1 MKQLQKVISLT
12 PYQQDIFFENQRN
25 PQSAQYTLAQI
36 RYLSGDINL
45 DKLVMAANNVLNQE
59 IIGKIQIL
67 EENELLTQRINH
79 CMAEVK
85 VEIINSEYLQ
95 SQSQTGEDFIA
106 AWPAKVFSLTGV
118 PLLEVAIVTPNQA
131 NYVALLLRTHHIVCD
146 GWGMNLLSTKILQQ
160 YQSSEPAPEYAFNTQ
175 KEYLA
180 AITQSLEHLKHPS
193 TVNEVSALAK
203 TIEGVEPVLFTRQ
216 KSTGNTQF
224 IKQQMTLTRYQV
236 ESALTTGMS
245 PLLVMTTALA
255 VLLTRIHNNSH
266 ITIGIPL
273 FNRQESNINTIGEW
287 ANTLPIS
294 VTVDSAMSLRVLTQQ
309 IKQKIKFLK
318 QYEHVPLSQLI
329 KTHNRAGNI
338 SRLLFD
344 VTVSY
349 LQLQKIPA
357 FEKIEHHTNSY
368 ANGHETDVLAIHMIT
383 NGDNNDVAINF
394 RGAADVFNTDYS
406 FEQFTASLSQIILQI
421 ITAPD
426 SGISHIDIFPTEKE
440 QQLQS
445 FEQGPNIAF
454 SDRETISTLF
464 EKQAALYPE
473 AIAIK
478 SAKHASQS
486 WNYQQLQ
493 AHTDN
498 IASMLVGHGVQSG
511 DVVAVMIER
520 SEEMLAAI
528 FATLKV
534 GATYL
539 PIDISYPAERIEYIL
554 QDSGVSV
561 ILTERSIN
569 GTFAE
574 HYQVL
579 NSRDASD
586 TVTLP
591 LLNRSDPNSLAY
603 IIYTSGSTGWP
614 KGVMIEHRSVVNR
627 LEWMQEKYP
636 LNETDVILQKT
647 PISFDVSIWELFW
660 WSITG
665 ASVAL
670 LPPGAQKDPLE
681 IIKAIKEHD
690 VTTVHFV
697 PSMLFPFLNALEM
710 QPELITQISS
720 LRRIFTSGEALSPA
734 RVNQFKRIFTQF
746 GKNMPLLVN
755 LYGPTEATVDVSY
768 YEIPTSSTDE
778 ITRVPIGYPINNTAL
793 RIMSLHNTRQP
804 IGVAGELQIG
814 GVGLARGYLNK
825 PELTDEKFIRD
836 ISGLTTERWYRTGDL
851 TRWLPDGSIEYLGRI
866 DNQVK
871 IRGNRIELG
880 EIQNTLERMSGITRA
895 EVLPEHNEQC
905 GTYLCAYY
913 VASKNYTADTL
924 RDRLLDSLPE
934 FMVPAKFIAVPF
946 IPLTPNGKAD
956 RNALSQLTQD
966 KVLATAHR
974 PSTELEKT
982 LVKIWQSVLNISN
995 IGIKDS
1001 FYSIGGDSILM
1012 LKIRSEAEKAGIK
1025 VTLSQLTQYLTIS
1038 ALSQQV
1044 ELSQPITDTLDLL
1057 PFALIDE
1064 AEKARLSGFADAYP
1078 ATQLQLGLIYHSQQA
1093 NDSAKYKD
1101 VFRYTL
1107 QAKWEPNHFRKSA
1120 VVLIQRHPALR
1131 SHFNLADFKEPL
1143 QIVNESI
1150 DIDSA
1155 VTITDLSE
1163 IDIIRAEYQII
1174 QYMHQQTHHHY
1185 LFDQAPLFNI
1195 RLFKTAEALEL
1206 ILSFHHAILDGNSV
1220 ANLIRELLHH
1230 YIDNDG
1236 KGITDIRLPSP
1247 ALSVQN
1253 ELLSLT
1259 SVEDKIYWQN
1269 ELSGLSRTQVTGYRL
1284 YDVPSDE
1291 VLISKSVSIPDDI
1304 EERLKDWVQQ
1314 QRVSTKSVFFAAH
1327 CATIAL
1333 FAEQDEIVTGLITHS
1348 RPGVQNSE
1356 YLLGLFLNTLPVRFS
1371 ATGKTWIECVNDVFI
1386 TEQRHS
1392 PHRKYPLNAI
1402 QQAAGD
1408 GAKIS
1413 TAFNYVYFHA
1423 LAAVFNSPDLRLIS
1437 FIPWEET
1444 NFEILV
1450 NVMTDFATGRNVL
1463 RCDFDGTVFSSV
1475 QADMFIDAYLTI
1487 LRNIVSRSDE
1497 KASLSTIPKIST
1509 HAITPSSTFTSVIDE
1524 INWAVSQ
1531 HKSAIAL
1538 KYGNEKWRFD
1548 ELWHKSALIADALV
1562 KRGVRAETP
1571 IGIALK
1577 RSPELIATLIG
1588 VLRAG
1593 GICFP
1598 LDLSYPAQRIEAM
1611 IGQVKPLLIITNR
1624 APQPASPQPPATP
1637 LIDVN
1642 ELLQGPD
1649 SLIQPTAATIA
1660 PEQIAYLLFTSGS
1673 TGIPKGVAMPHRSLA
1688 NLVKWQ
1694 NSTAS
1699 GIRASSTLQYAP
1711 LSFDVSFQEIFST
1724 LASGGTLHL
1733 ISDEQRKDPANL
1745 LRLLHQHQIE
1755 RIYLPYVALQQLAET
1770 ADTLN
1775 IYPEKLKVVISSGEQ
1790 LRVTDEIRKF
1800 IGKLEDGLL
1809 ENQYGPTE
1817 THVITS
1823 FTMSGNT
1830 ETFPALPPIGT
1841 AINNAN
1847 VLILDDKLQ
1856 EVFPGVRGEIYVS
1869 GPLLALGYYNQ
1880 PELSA
1885 ERFITLTNSPGKW
1898 YRTGDLGI
1906 KLNNG
1911 VILCLGRKDSQ
1922 VKVRGYRVELAEVEL
1937 AIASTPGTDQFIK
1950 DIAVVIQQHNTND
1963 RFLVAFLV
1971 GEKSDNIVD
1980 KVSEHLLATLPQYM
1994 IPSHI
1999 EWLDSLPKTPSGK
2012 RDDRQLSQTVITRH
2026 HTDSHDGKP
2035 NDSYERTLCE
2045 LAADLLK
2052 IPSISVHQNLF
2063 DMGGTSLTAMRLV
2076 VLVEKHFGV
2085 NIPLSV
2091 FVSDPTIAQLALRVR
2106 HSDAQAH
2113 FSPLVPMRTTGKRRP
2128 LFFVHPMGGNVLSY
2142 LRLVKHLPADQPF
2155 YALQAHG
2162 VDAGSTPLATVQQQA
2177 ANYIQTIRQI
2187 QPQGP
2192 YSLGGWSYGGFVAF
2206 EMARQLK
2213 ESGEKIADLFVL
2225 DTMTLNAQSRW
2236 KTDDD
2241 ALLNWF
2247 FWELLWLNQGASL
2260 PEQIVPKHI
2269 TTLQERF
2276 EYITEHAI
2284 VTGAIPQA
2292 SSRAVVQ
2299 RLFEVYKTNWQ
2310 AAADYSTHNIAN
2322 VDMTLLHA
2330 TRPLPNILRSMHDAV
2345 CSEYRDPK
2353 NGWGNKTTGKLNV
2366 IDVPG
2371 DHLEI
2376 MEEPYVAEVAK
2387 VILNEMRISSSLTT
2401 TSIKSIK

>member
-95 SQSQTGEDFIA
+95 SQSQTGEDFIS
-106 AWPAKVFSLTGV
+106 AWPAKVFSLTDV

-146 GWGMNLLSTKILQQ
+146 GWGMNLISTKILQQ
-160 YQSSEPAPEYAFNTQ
+160 YQSPEPFSEYVNTQ

-180 AITQSLEHLKHPS
+180 AITRSLEHLKHHS
-193 TVNEVSALAK
+193 IVNDVSALAK
-203 TIEGVEPVLFTRQ
+203 TIEGIEPILFTRK
-216 KSTGNTQF
+216 KSAKNTQF
-224 IKQQMTLTRYQV
+224 IKQQMTLTCSQV
-236 ESALTTGMS
+236 ESALSTGMS
-245 PLLVMTTALA
+245 PLVVMTTALA
-255 VLLTRIHNNSH
+255 ILLARIHNNSH

-273 FNRQESNINTIGEW
+273 FNRQQSNINIIGEW

-294 VTVDSAMSLRVLTQQ
+294 VTVDSEMSLRVLAQQ
-309 IKQKIKFLK
+309 IKKKIKFLK
-318 QYEHVPLSQLI
+318 QYEYVPLSQLI

-338 SRLLFD
+338 SRQLFD

-357 FEKIEHHTNSY
+357 FEKIEYYSNAC
-368 ANGHETDVLAIHMIT
+368 ANGHEADVLAIHMIT
-383 NGDNNDVAINF
+383 HGDNNDVAINF
-394 RGAADVFNTDYS
+394 WGAADVFNTGYS

-426 SGISHIDIFPTEKE
+426 SWVSHIDISPTEE
-440 QQLQS
+440 QQQLQA
-445 FEQGPNIAF
+445 FEQGPNVSF
-454 SDRETISTLF
+454 SDRETMSTLF
-464 EKQAALYPE
+464 EKQAALHPG

-478 SAKHASQS
+478 SAQHAPQS
-486 WNYQQLQ
+486 WSYQQLQ

-498 IASMLVGHGVQSG
+498 IASMLVRHGVQSG
-511 DVVAVMIER
+511 DVVAVMMER
-520 SEEMLAAI
+520 SEEMLACI

-561 ILTERSIN
+561 ILTEHPIN

-574 HYQVL
+574 HYRVL
-579 NSRDASD
+579 NSRYSSD
-586 TVTLP
+586 SATLP
-591 LLNRSDPNSLAY
+591 LLNRSAPNSLAY

-660 WSITG
+660 WSMTG

-681 IIKAIKEHD
+681 IIKAVKEHD

-697 PSMLFPFLNALEM
+697 PSMLLPFLNALEM
-710 QPELITQISS
+710 QPELITQIGS

-734 RVNQFKRIFTQF
+734 RVNQFRRIFTQF
-746 GKNMPLLVN
+746 GKDMPLLVN

-768 YEIPTSSTDE
+768 YEIFPNSTED

-836 ISGLTTERWYRTGDL
+836 ISGLATTVRWYRTGDL
-851 TRWLPDGSIEYLGRI
+851 ARWLSDGSIEYLGRI

-880 EIQNTLERMSGITRA
+880 EIQNTLERMSGITSA
-895 EVLPEHNEQC
+895 EVLPEHDEQR

-966 KVLATAHR
+966 KVLEAAHM

-995 IGIKDS
+995 VGIKDS
-1001 FYSIGGDSILM
+1001 FYAIGGDSILM

-1025 VTLSQLTQYLTIS
+1025 VTLSQLTQYPTIS
-1038 ALSQQV
+1038 ELSHQV
-1044 ELSQPITDTLDLL
+1044 ELSQPIADTLDLL

-1107 QAKWEPNHFRKSA
+1107 QAEWEPNHFRKSA
-1120 VVLIQRHPALR
+1120 AILIQRHPALR

-1143 QIVNESI
+1143 QIVSESI

-1155 VTITDLSE
+1155 VAITDLSE
-1163 IDIIRAEYQII
+1163 IDIVHAEYQII
-1174 QYMHQQTHHHY
+1174 QYIHQQTRHHY
-1185 LFDQAPLFNI
+1185 LFDRAPLFNI
-1195 RLFKTAEALEL
+1195 RLFKTAETLEL
-1206 ILSFHHAILDGNSV
+1206 ILSFHHAILDGSSV

-1230 YIDNDG
+1230 YIDSDG
-1236 KGITDIRLPSP
+1236 NGITDIRLPSP
-1247 ALSVQN
+1247 ALSVRN

-1269 ELSGLSRTQVTGYRL
+1269 ELAGLSRTQVTGYRL

-1314 QRVSTKSVFFAAH
+1314 KRVSTKSVFFAAH

-1333 FAEQDEIVTGLITHS
+1333 FAEQDEIATGLITHS
-1348 RPGVQNSE
+1348 RPEVQNSE

-1423 LAAVFNSPDLRLIS
+1423 LAEVFNSPDLRLIS
-1437 FIPWEET
+1437 FTPWEET

-1475 QADMFIDAYLTI
+1475 QADMFIDAYLAI
-1487 LRNIVSRSDE
+1487 LKNIVNQSDE
-1497 KASLSTIPKIST
+1497 KASLSTIPQIPT
-1509 HAITPSSTFTSVIDE
+1509 QTITPSSTFTSVIDA
-1524 INWAVSQ
+1524 ISWAVSQ

-1538 KYGNEKWRFD
+1538 KYGNEKWQFD

-1562 KRGVRAETP
+1562 KQGVRAETP
-1571 IGIALK
+1571 IGIALA

-1611 IGQVKPLLIITNR
+1611 IGQVKPLIIMTNTEQ
-1624 APQPASPQPPATP
+1624 QPASPRLSSTP

-1649 SLIQPTAATIA
+1649 SLIQPTAVTID

-1694 NSTAS
+1694 NTTAS
-1699 GIRASSTLQYAP
+1699 GIRTSSTLQYAP

-1733 ISDEQRKDPANL
+1733 VSDEQRKDPANL

-1841 AINNAN
+1841 AINNTN
-1847 VLILDDKLQ
+1847 VLILNDKLQ
-1856 EVFPGVRGEIYVS
+1856 EVLPGVRGEIYVS
-1869 GPLLALGYYNQ
+1869 GPSLALGYYNQ

-1885 ERFITLTNSPGKW
+1885 ERFITLINSPGKW

-1911 VILCLGRKDSQ
+1911 VILCLGRKDAQ
-1922 VKVRGYRVELAEVEL
+1922 VKVRGYRVELAEVER
-1937 AIASTPGTDQFIK
+1937 AIASTPGADKFIK
-1950 DIAVVIQQHNTND
+1950 DVAVVVQQRNTND
-1963 RFLVAFLV
+1963 HFLMAFLV

-2012 RDDRQLSQTVITRH
+2012 RDDNQLSQTVITRQH
-2026 HTDSHDGKP
+2026 IDNHDGKP
-2035 NDSYERTLCE
+2035 DDSYERILCE

-2113 FSPLVPMRTTGKRRP
+2113 FSPLVPMRTTGKRHP

-2142 LRLVKHLPADQPF
+2142 LRLVKHFPADQPF

-2162 VDAGSTPLATVQQQA
+2162 VDAGSTPLASVQQQA
-2177 ANYIQTIRQI
+2177 ANYIQAIRQV

-2206 EMARQLK
+2206 EIARQLK
-2213 ESGEKIADLFVL
+2213 ESGEKTANLFVL
-2225 DTMTLNAQSRW
+2225 DTMSLNAQSRW
-2236 KTDDD
+2236 KTDDS

-2247 FWELLWLNQGASL
+2247 FWELLWLNQGAGL
-2260 PEQIVPKHI
+2260 PEQIVPENI

-2276 EYITEHAI
+2276 EHITEHAI
-2284 VTGAIPQA
+2284 ATGAIPQA

-2310 AAADYSTHNIAN
+2310 AAADYSTQNIADI
-2322 VDMTLLHA
+2322 DMTLLHA
-2330 TRPLPNILRSMHDAV
+2330 TQPLPNVLRSMHDAV
-2345 CSEYRDPK
+2345 RSEYRDPK

-2387 VILNEMRISSSLTT
+2387 VILHEMRISSSLTA